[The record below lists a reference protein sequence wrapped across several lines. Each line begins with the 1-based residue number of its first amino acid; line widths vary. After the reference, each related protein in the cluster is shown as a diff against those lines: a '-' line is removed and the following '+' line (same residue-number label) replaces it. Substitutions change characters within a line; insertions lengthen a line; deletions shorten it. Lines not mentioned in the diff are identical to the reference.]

1 MLRQCRALASLLK
14 FVGLHSRKIVSRL
27 FRILVVSPAA
37 FVTARQVVSLARAL
51 LLEQLSA
58 QMPRAMIIPLLLPW
72 LLLNRVSRARS
83 VPMALLGRQQ
93 GVIMVIPQLV
103 PAAKKHRLTKPHVIK
118 VMVTLTRTI
127 YPRPQL
133 Y

>member
-1 MLRQCRALASLLK
+1 M
-14 FVGLHSRKIVSRL
+14 
-27 FRILVVSPAA
+27 LVVSPAA
-37 FVTARQVVSLARAL
+37 LVTARQVVSLARAL
-51 LLEQLSA
+51 ALEQLRA

-72 LLLNRVSRARS
+72 LLLQVVSVLRK

-93 GVIMVIPQLV
+93 GVIMVMPRLG
-103 PAAKKHRLTKPHVIK
+103 PAMKKHRLTKPQVVK
-118 VMVTLTRTI
+118 VVVTLTTTI